1 MILSKK
7 HILQKKLL
15 PFISFFILIGCINP
29 FISFGQENSLY
40 PSLSPG
46 IKAPAIKAKD
56 TAGKAFRLSKV
67 KSRYTLLYFYE
78 VHCHLCA
85 VVTPELKKLYDSY
98 HKIGLEV
105 VAIPVESDK
114 DEWNKYVID
123 EHLNWLNIFP
133 DPGQLDKL
141 RSDYKLTVS
150 PTMYLLDRKKIVLTQ
165 RLGRIEHLEAELN
178 QRIR

>member
-1 MILSKK
+1 MLLSKK
-7 HILQKKLL
+7 HTLQKKLL
-15 PFISFFILIGCINP
+15 PLISFFVLIGCLSP
-29 FISFGQENSLY
+29 LISLGQENSLY

-46 IKAPAIKAKD
+46 IKAPVIKAKNAD
-56 TAGKAFRLSKV
+56 GKVFRLSKV

-98 HKIGLEV
+98 HKIGLEI
-105 VAIPVESDK
+105 VAVPVESDR
-114 DEWNKYVID
+114 DEWKKYITD

-165 RLGRIEHLEAELN
+165 RLGRIEHVEAELN